1 MDLQLNGKRAL
12 VTGSSSGIGRA
23 IAVALAAE
31 GVAVL
36 VHGRD
41 AERAKATAAAIAGDG
56 GVAAVVLA
64 DLTQEAET
72 RLVVSAVE
80 AFGGVDI
87 LVNNAAATGR
97 DEGWLAG
104 GADQWLHLY
113 NANVASAV
121 RLIGA
126 LTPAMRT
133 ARWGRVIQIGSAAH
147 PYPLPM
153 KAAYSAT
160 KAALSNLTVSLSKE
174 LAGTG
179 VTANTISPGPALT
192 DGFRDLVL
200 AFARQHGM
208 ADDIDAATRT
218 LIAGPLANP
227 SDRLVRPHEIAA
239 LTALVASPLS
249 GSVNG
254 ANLRIDGG
262 FTPTV
267 N

>member
-1 MDLQLNGKRAL
+1 MDLQLSGKRAL

-23 IAVALAAE
+23 IAIALAAE

-41 AERAKATAAAIAGDG
+41 AERAKATADAIVGAG
-56 GVAAVVLA
+56 GVASVVVA
-64 DLTQEAET
+64 DLTQETEVL
-72 RLVVSAVE
+72 LVVAAVS

-87 LVNNAAATGR
+87 LVNNAAGTGR

-104 GADQWLHLY
+104 GADQWLDLY
-113 NANVASAV
+113 NTNVATVV

-133 ARWGRVIQIGSAAH
+133 ARWGRVIQISSAAH
-147 PYPLPM
+147 PYPLPQR
-153 KAAYSAT
+153 AAYSAT
-160 KAALSNLTVSLSKE
+160 KAALANLTVSLSKD

-179 VTANTISPGPALT
+179 VTANTISPGPTET
-192 DGFRDLVL
+192 DGFRDLAL
-200 AFARQHGM
+200 SFARHHGM
-208 ADDIDAATRT
+208 ADDVEAAGRA

-239 LTALVASPLS
+239 LTALIASPLS
-249 GSVNG
+249 ASVNG